1 MTETGRRGFF
11 KQLFA
16 TGAALA
22 ATGMV
27 AGRPARAE
35 AAETAETGKIKGVC
49 LYVPSLGKAADFV
62 EMMNRNAPGS
72 WEVHALNGSL
82 SDHYH
87 GTKERFEAA
96 RGSANTFVG
105 VVDPATFAVVHEAI
119 VDCCGSFH
127 YVTYQDRNRVV
138 FSVQM

>member
-1 MTETGRRGFF
+1 MMETGRRGFF

-22 ATGMV
+22 ATGMA
-27 AGRPARAE
+27 AGRPAEAE
-35 AAETAETGKIKGVC
+35 AAVTGKIKGVC

-62 EMMNRNAPGS
+62 EMMNKNAPGS
-72 WEVHALNGSL
+72 WEVHALDGSL

-87 GTKERFEAA
+87 GTRERFEAA

-119 VDCCGSFH
+119 VDCLGSFH
-127 YVTYQDRNRVV
+127 YITYQDRNRVT
-138 FSVQM
+138 FSVQL